1 MPHKWD
7 PICQPPKRLVRPVR
21 TDRLGVTGPTPEQA
35 RGRRWRRTSH
45 GHYVPSWVEP
55 DVPEQRVLEQSV
67 RLPAGGAVTGWAALR
82 LHRAGFFDGLA
93 VDGSTQ
99 LPVPLAVGPRGKLRG
114 DHKVALSREPLGAD
128 EIVVLHGIPCT
139 RVRRAVFD
147 EMRRP
152 RDLRSAVV
160 AMDMAAAALLTS
172 IRRMRDYWLDHR
184 SWRRAS
190 LVGEALGLAS
200 EDSKSPQETRYRLV
214 WVLDAGLPP
223 PLVNQPVWDRDGN
236 LLGIA
241 DLLDEEA
248 GLVGEFD
255 GADHRTATGHTR
267 DLRGSFVSNGMV
279 SRSAG
284 SPGSTSST
292 GRGSWI
298 VSTSTGTVRSGCR
311 SRSGPGPRRRLLA
324 GTASRRST
332 STWRCVSGRSSST
345 GRPRERA
352 SCDRPA
358 VDRLHRAVVRR
369 SLAVLRNRCPEPP
382 FATMSQNSW

>member
-35 RGRRWRRTSH
+35 RGLRWRRTSH

-93 VDGSTQ
+93 VDGSTE

-267 DLRGSFVSNGMV
+267 DL
-279 SRSAG
+279 SRQLRLERHG
-284 SPGSTSST
+284 LEVCRVT
-292 GRGSWI
+292 GLDLRD
-298 VSTSTGTVRSGCR
+298 
-311 SRSGPGPRRRLLA
+311 
-324 GTASRRST
+324 
-332 STWRCVSGRSSST
+332 
-345 GRPRERA
+345 RA
-352 SCDRPA
+352 RV
-358 VDRLHRAVVRR
+358 VDRLHFHRERALWLPVEERAWTTTPPAGRHRAQTLDEYLEVREWQEQ
-369 SLAVLRNRCPEPP
+369 LNRE
-382 FATMSQNSW
+382 AARAGLM

>member
-7 PICQPPKRLVRPVR
+7 PVCRPPKRLVRPVR

-93 VDGSTQ
+93 VDGSTE

-139 RVRRAVFD
+139 KVPRALFD

-223 PLVNQPVWDRDGN
+223 PLVNQRVWGRDGN

-255 GADHRTATGHTR
+255 GADHRTAAGHTR
-267 DLRGSFVSNGMV
+267 DLARQLRLERHGLEVCRV
-279 SRSAG
+279 
-284 SPGSTSST
+284 T
-292 GRGSWI
+292 GLD
-298 VSTSTGTVRSGCR
+298 
-311 SRSGPGPRRRLLA
+311 LLDQA
-324 GTASRRST
+324 R
-332 STWRCVSGRSSST
+332 V
-345 GRPRERA
+345 
-352 SCDRPA
+352 
-358 VDRLHRAVVRR
+358 VDRLHFHRDRALRLPVEERAWTTTPPAGRDREQTLDEYLEVREWQEQ
-369 SLAVLRNRCPEPP
+369 LNRE
-382 FATMSQNSW
+382 AARAGLM